1 MVLPYIN
8 MNPPRVYT
16 CSQFWTPPPTS
27 RFADAW
33 WKPSRGVCRRDLF
46 IFSFY
51 LFFYWFIWLHQVF
64 VSARSIFSCGMW
76 TRSCSIWDLVLS
88 TGIEPRPLQWQRG
101 LSHWT
106 TRESQDFQ
114 FKNTV
119 PLEPCAYQQLFL
131 VNQRKHLELKTAKP
145 PDAALLSNSSLF
157 ALHVRIK
164 IVLSKRS

>member
-1 MVLPYIN
+1 MCTLKYFSEDTLMLNTITASSTPKTTFQEHRRPSGHDLLLLKPCPSWNRVDTLCSSILLLDLDQVTWQTNIKYFMCPCLHISQSLPLPCL
-8 MNPPRVYT
+8 NP
-16 CSQFWTPPPTS
+16 S
-27 RFADAW
+27 
-33 WKPSRGVCRRDLF
+33 
-46 IFSFY
+46 
-51 LFFYWFIWLHQVF
+51 
-64 VSARSIFSCGMW
+64 SA
-76 TRSCSIWDLVLS
+76 
-88 TGIEPRPLQWQRG
+88 
-101 LSHWT
+101 
-106 TRESQDFQ
+106 QDFQ